1 MKKPIVYIDMDGVL
15 ADFKSALTKISP
27 ELIDEFAG
35 QHDNI
40 PGIFSLMDPVPGAI
54 EAVYALKSS
63 SPWENPTA
71 LGDKLAWVKKYFGG
85 EGSDNIFFRK
95 VIFSS
100 AKNLSRGDILID
112 DRTANGAGEFSGRLI
127 RFGSSEFPN
136 WQSVLDEL
144 L

>member
-35 QHDNI
+35 KHDNI
-40 PGIFSLMDPVPGAI
+40 PGIFSLMDPVPEAI
-54 EAVYALKSS
+54 EAVYALKDKYDLYILSS

-85 EGSDNIFFRK
+85 EGSDNVFFRK

-100 AKNLSRGDILID
+100 AKNLNRM
-112 DRTANGAGEFSGRLI
+112 
-127 RFGSSEFPN
+127 
-136 WQSVLDEL
+136 
-144 L
+144 